1 MSMLPELRKRE
12 SILNELDP
20 RAGKLKM
27 LQNNIFAAKDDNNL
41 WKIEVDLELEPCD
54 NQAISNTLEY

>member
-41 WKIEVDLELEPCD
+41 
-54 NQAISNTLEY
+54 